1 MISLTYKLRRKL
13 TVIYLLVVLPI
24 YIGLVVSFMI
34 SFGDRLPFLPELMLY
49 IFFGLI
55 WILPMKII
63 ARGVGKEGPDDN
75 SR

>member
-13 TVIYLLVVLPI
+13 TVIYLLVILPI

-34 SFGDRLPFLPELMLY
+34 SFSDRLPFLPELLLY

-63 ARGVGKEGPDDN
+63 AKGVGKEDPDNN